1 MEWQSLLAA
10 ASFSGGYNSAVV
22 VLGATLLG
30 AGAGATGV
38 FTLLQ
43 KRTLIADAVSHATL
57 PGVAAMFLLLA
68 GLTGDGRS
76 IPILLLGGGVT
87 GLLAVLAVRALSQS
101 ARLPDDSAIGIVL
114 STFYGAGIVL
124 LSIVQSLPMGG
135 QAGLQSFLLGSTAA
149 LRAGE
154 ALAIGLVSLGIILVV
169 LALLKELRVLAFD
182 PDYAASLGWPV
193 RRLDLVAL
201 VLMLVVVCLGLTTVG
216 LVLIV
221 ALVVVPPATAR
232 FWTDSLGRMVALSA
246 VFGGSA
252 CYIGAVCSAALPDL
266 PTGAMIVLVA
276 FGQFLTSLLL
286 APRRGALAKLA
297 QHLAFRRRV
306 WAALARGERAPK

>member
-1 MEWQSLLAA
+1 MEWSALLAA
-10 ASFSGGYNSAVV
+10 ATFTGGYNSAVV
-22 VLGATLLG
+22 VLGATVLG
-30 AGAGATGV
+30 AGAGVTGV
-38 FTLLQ
+38 FTLLR

-57 PGVAAMFLLLA
+57 PGVAATFLLLA
-68 GLTGDGRS
+68 WLTGDGRS
-76 IPILLLGGGVT
+76 VPLLLVGGAVT
-87 GLLAVLAVRALSQS
+87 GLLSVLAVRKLAES
-101 ARLPDDSAIGIVL
+101 ARLPEDSAIGIVL

-124 LSIVQSLPMGG
+124 LSIVQAQPMGG
-135 QAGLQSFLLGSTAA
+135 QAGLQSFLLGSTAS

-154 ALAIGLVSLGIILVV
+154 ALAIGLVSLGIVLVV

-193 RRLDLVAL
+193 RRLDLIAL
-201 VLMLVVVCLGLTTVG
+201 ALMLIVVCLGLTTVG

-246 VFGGSA
+246 LFGALASY
-252 CYIGAVCSAALPDL
+252 CGAVLSAVAPNL

-276 FGQFLTSLLL
+276 FTLFLASVLF
-286 APRRGALAKLA
+286 APRRGALALLLR
-297 QHLAFRRRV
+297 HLAFRRQVRL
-306 WAALARGERAPK
+306 ALARGQGVW